1 MHRRPFSIPRHRR
14 DEVGSGG
21 FAAGAVTDGEAA
33 PAIDGATFDRL
44 RELDPDGQRGFLRQV
59 LQTYERSLERQ
70 LGLLAEA
77 AAAGEVARAGEV
89 AHTLKSSSASIG
101 ALGLS
106 GHCATVERLARG
118 GSAEALGASLQA
130 LQAEAARVQAAVQ
143 AMLAG

>member
-1 MHRRPFSIPRHRR
+1 MHRRLHSIARHRR

-21 FAAGAVTDGEAA
+21 AAAPAPAAAAA

-70 LGLLAEA
+70 LDLLGAA

-89 AHTLKSSSASIG
+89 AHALKSSSASVG
-101 ALGLS
+101 ALVLAS
-106 GHCATVERLARG
+106 HCATLERLARG
-118 GSAEALGASLQA
+118 GSAEALGAPLHA
-130 LQAEAARVQAAVQ
+130 LQAEAARVRSAVQ
-143 AMLAG
+143 AMLAR